1 MYEDDVSQNWF
12 FPGNIYN
19 FVFSDEK
26 NSNSKNFVHVGFGCP
41 EVSTEFWDFAAV
53 MDFDT

>member
-1 MYEDDVSQNWF
+1 MRAQLDF

-26 NSNSKNFVHVGFGCP
+26 NSRSKNFAHMGFCGHR
-41 EVSTEFWDFAAV
+41 VSTKLYNFAAG